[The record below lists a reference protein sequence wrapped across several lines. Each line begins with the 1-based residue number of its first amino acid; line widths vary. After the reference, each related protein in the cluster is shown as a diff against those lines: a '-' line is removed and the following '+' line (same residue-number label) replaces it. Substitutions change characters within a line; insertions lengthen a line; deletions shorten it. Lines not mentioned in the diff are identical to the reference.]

1 MEKTTHVIAIDGPA
15 GAGKSSVAKAVAKR
29 LGFAYLDTGAM
40 YRAATWRALQNKI
53 DMEDAGSLARSTEA
67 MELRMSCQENG
78 LTVIVDGEDVTALIR
93 TPNVTENIR
102 KLDTIPAVRER
113 MVAFQRAL
121 SAKESTVAEGR
132 DIGTVVFPGA
142 ACKIYL
148 DASLDVRAARR
159 AAELAEQG
167 HPLDEAQIRETIRR
181 RDESDKN
188 RDVSPLRVADDAQVI
203 DTSNLPLDEVV
214 DAIVAKYRESV

>member
-1 MEKTTHVIAIDGPA
+1 MEKTTHIIAIDGPA
-15 GAGKSSVAKAVAKR
+15 GAGKSSVAKAVAKM

-40 YRAATWRALQNKI
+40 YRAATWRALENKV
-53 DMEDAGSLARSTEA
+53 DMEDAGALARSTEA
-67 MELRMSCQENG
+67 MELRLSCHENG
-78 LTVIVDGEDVTALIR
+78 LTVTVDGEDVTAFIR
-93 TPNVTENIR
+93 TPEVTENIR

-113 MVAFQRAL
+113 MVACQRAL

-132 DIGTVVFPGA
+132 DIGSVVFPGA
-142 ACKIYL
+142 ECKIYL
-148 DASLDVRAARR
+148 DASLEVRAARR
-159 AAELAEQG
+159 AAELAG
-167 HPLDEAQIRETIRR
+167 KGYPLDEAQIRETIRR

-188 RDVSPLRVADDAQVI
+188 RDVSPLRVADGAQVI

>member
-53 DMEDAGSLARSTEA
+53 DMEDAGALARSTEA

-78 LTVIVDGEDVTALIR
+78 ITVIVDGEDVTALIR

-113 MVAFQRAL
+113 MVAFQRVL

-148 DASLDVRAARR
+148 DASLEVRAARR

-167 HPLDEAQIRETIRR
+167 HPLDEAQIRETIRS

>member
-40 YRAATWRALQNKI
+40 YRAATWRALRNKI
-53 DMEDAGSLARSTEA
+53 DMEDAGALARSTEA

-78 LTVIVDGEDVTALIR
+78 LTVTVDGEDVTALIR

-148 DASLDVRAARR
+148 DASLEVRAARR

-167 HPLDEAQIRETIRR
+167 HPLDEAQIRETIRS

-188 RDVSPLRVADDAQVI
+188 RDVSPLRVADEAQVI

>member
-53 DMEDAGSLARSTEA
+53 DMEDAGALARSTEA
-67 MELRMSCQENG
+67 MELRMFCQENG

-148 DASLDVRAARR
+148 DASLEVRAARR

-167 HPLDEAQIRETIRR
+167 HPLDEAQIRETIRS

-188 RDVSPLRVADDAQVI
+188 RDVSPLRVADEAQVI